1 MISSKTFSLISAPIV
16 FLGAAIVWFFVLA
29 QVISFFIGLILLGF
43 FAFLVFWQ
51 GLLISRRNGE
61 LFGLK
66 TKKQILAISL
76 GASLGF
82 VELIWIISLLPFSFY
97 VLGGL
102 FAAIFVVV
110 FDIFREVF
118 KGQEFKKILK
128 RDIVSGTV
136 FVTILILISHWLPKH

>member
-1 MISSKTFSLISAPIV
+1 MISSKTFSLILTPII
-16 FLGAAIVWFFVLA
+16 FLGAAIVWFLA
-29 QVISFFIGLILLGF
+29 LTQIISFFAGLILLGF

-51 GLLISRRNGE
+51 GLLVSRRNGE

-76 GASLGF
+76 GVSLGF

-102 FAAIFVVV
+102 FTAIFVIV
-110 FDIFREVF
+110 FDIFKEIF
-118 KGQEFKKILK
+118 KGQEIKKILK
-128 RDIVSGTV
+128 RDIISGVV
-136 FVTILILISHWLPKH
+136 FITILILISHWLPKH